1 MRHELPRAGQSWSEL
16 EGRMREFG
24 SEDVDWR
31 DGRAAVYVFHA
42 GEDVLD
48 VARQAYALFQS
59 ENGLGAAAFPSLARM
74 EREGAIKGYSVVL
87 GDSDALP
94 MVQVIVMLAVTQQD
108 TPKIIQRLEDY
119 PEIKLCL
126 SVNGEF
132 DLMLSVEAPR
142 IEDLDVLVD
151 ELGLIPGVNR
161 TKTHVVFGRRIDR
174 D

>member
-1 MRHELPRAGQSWSEL
+1 MKDALDRKIIAALQANARQSTAKI
-16 EGRMREFG
+16 
-24 SEDVDWR
+24 
-31 DGRAAVYVFHA
+31 AAQV
-42 GEDVLD
+42 G
-48 VARQAYALFQS
+48 VARTTVH
-59 ENGLGAAAFPSLARM
+59 ERIARM
-74 EREGAIKGYSVVL
+74 ERKGTIKGYTVVL

-126 SVNGEF
+126 SVNGEY

>member
-1 MRHELPRAGQSWSEL
+1 MKDALDRKIIAALQANARQSTARIAGQV
-16 EGRMREFG
+16 G
-24 SEDVDWR
+24 
-31 DGRAAVYVFHA
+31 
-42 GEDVLD
+42 
-48 VARQAYALFQS
+48 VARTTVH
-59 ENGLGAAAFPSLARM
+59 ERIARM
-74 EREGAIKGYSVVL
+74 EREGTIKGYSVVL

>member
-1 MRHELPRAGQSWSEL
+1 MKDALDRKIIAALKANARQSTAKI
-16 EGRMREFG
+16 
-24 SEDVDWR
+24 
-31 DGRAAVYVFHA
+31 AAQV
-42 GEDVLD
+42 G
-48 VARQAYALFQS
+48 VARTTVH
-59 ENGLGAAAFPSLARM
+59 ERIARM
-74 EREGAIKGYSVVL
+74 ERDGTIKSYSVVL
-87 GDSDALP
+87 GESETVS
-94 MVQVIVMLAVTQQD
+94 MVQVIVMVAVTQPE
-108 TPKIIQRLEDY
+108 TAKIIQRLETY

-151 ELGLIPGVNR
+151 ELGQIPGVNR

>member
-1 MRHELPRAGQSWSEL
+1 MKDALDRKIIAALQANARQSTARIASQV
-16 EGRMREFG
+16 G
-24 SEDVDWR
+24 
-31 DGRAAVYVFHA
+31 
-42 GEDVLD
+42 
-48 VARQAYALFQS
+48 VARTTVH
-59 ENGLGAAAFPSLARM
+59 ERIARM

>member
-1 MRHELPRAGQSWSEL
+1 VKDALDRKIIAALQANARQSTAKI
-16 EGRMREFG
+16 
-24 SEDVDWR
+24 
-31 DGRAAVYVFHA
+31 AAQV
-42 GEDVLD
+42 G
-48 VARQAYALFQS
+48 VARTTVHERIS
-59 ENGLGAAAFPSLARM
+59 RM
-74 EREGAIKGYSVVL
+74 ERAGVIKGYSVIL
-87 GDSDALP
+87 GDSDAISL
-94 MVQVIVMLAVTQQD
+94 VQVIVMLEVNQPETAR
-108 TPKIIQRLEDY
+108 IIQRLEDY

-151 ELGLIPGVNR
+151 EIGEIPGINR

>member
-1 MRHELPRAGQSWSEL
+1 MKDALDRKIIAALQANARQSTAKI
-16 EGRMREFG
+16 
-24 SEDVDWR
+24 
-31 DGRAAVYVFHA
+31 AAQV
-42 GEDVLD
+42 G
-48 VARQAYALFQS
+48 VARTTVH
-59 ENGLGAAAFPSLARM
+59 ERIARM
-74 EREGAIKGYSVVL
+74 EREGTIKGYTVVL

-108 TPKIIQRLEDY
+108 TPKIIRRLEDY